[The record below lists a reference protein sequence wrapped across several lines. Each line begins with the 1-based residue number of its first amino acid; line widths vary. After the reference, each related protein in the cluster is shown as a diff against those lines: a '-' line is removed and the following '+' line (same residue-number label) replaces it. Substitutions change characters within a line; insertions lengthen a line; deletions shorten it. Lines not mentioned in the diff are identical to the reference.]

1 MIVIFPKRSYI
12 RYVKTVG
19 NILLIFV
26 LHFAYSSQ
34 AQVPYSELLKKIDG
48 LKSPE
53 LEKKVEQIRIDQLK
67 KQPARDYE
75 LKLWAFYVLDSVD
88 IKGKADTLAIELQS
102 KKIKSK
108 YPCEAK
114 IFFRLGNLKNDEN
127 FFEEGIKLHHEG
139 LKIARHF
146 GDNASLAMFYK
157 SIGTAYLKLDQNSTA
172 EKHLRES
179 YRIYSSIND
188 SLGMANASIS
198 LGNSLKDQG
207 NLKEAEK
214 YYKISLELARKL
226 NNKRLIAGNYNNLGN
241 VERRR
246 KNHQKALDYFF
257 KALEMNKIS
266 GNRLWES
273 FNYNNIANT
282 YADLKQYNKAIE
294 FLKVSNQIK
303 VEIGDSLSLISGYL
317 GLSDV
322 YSSVGNYKEAYDHLK
337 LHNRL
342 KDTLRLAEQA
352 SMLRDLEAKYES
364 EKQAIEIERLKT
376 AEKLKDQINSG
387 LEMEA
392 RKNRNLAILAVLAG
406 LFLLGGVGI
415 LYRANKAKKR
425 TNDLLNSKNEEIE
438 SSNFA
443 LQDALSELSL
453 KNKEIIDSIN
463 YATYIQRA
471 TLPNISQHTSD
482 QMQFELFFA
491 PKDIVSGDFYFSYQL
506 YNRSIFGVADCTGHG
521 VPGAMVSLVG
531 MNSLEKVVR
540 EEKHQSTANMV
551 ESLNNHVVESL
562 YRGSETLNDGMD
574 ISFCHLDHENNM
586 LHFTGANH
594 TAYILR
600 PNAFVDELIYDQS
613 IQRKGRSDS
622 FTLLSLNGTR
632 RPIGKSHSSESFGE
646 VRLKLLKGDRIVLFS
661 DGYADQIG
669 GDQAKKLK
677 KGALLDFILCS
688 AELSVSDQAEF
699 MRNQFEKWKGNHEQV
714 DDVCMLFVEVKR

>member
-1 MIVIFPKRSYI
+1 M
-12 RYVKTVG
+12 KTLKFLLLF
-19 NILLIFV
+19 ILPISGY
-26 LHFAYSSQ
+26 YSL
-34 AQVPYSELLKKIDG
+34 AQVPCPELMNKIDG
-48 LKSPE
+48 LVSPE
-53 LEKKVEQIRIDQLK
+53 LEKKVEQIRNSQEK
-67 KQPARDYE
+67 KQPSRKYE
-75 LKLWAFYVLDSVD
+75 LKLWTFYVLDSLAVS
-88 IKGKADTLAIELQS
+88 GKADTLAMELEKFNVS
-102 KKIKSK
+102 PK

-114 IFFRLGNLKNDEN
+114 VFFRLGNLKNYEN
-127 FFEEGIKLHHEG
+127 LFEEGIKLHHKG
-139 LKIARHF
+139 LKISRRLN
-146 GDNASLAMFYK
+146 DQSSMAMFYR
-157 SIGTAYLKLDQNSTA
+157 SIGTAYLKLEQNQTA

-179 YRIYSSIND
+179 YRIYSSLKD
-188 SLGMANASIS
+188 SAGMANASIS
-198 LGNSLKDQG
+198 LGNALKDQG
-207 NLKEAEK
+207 DLVGAEK
-214 YYKISLELARKL
+214 YYTTSLELARKL
-226 NNKRLIAGNYNNLGN
+226 NNERLIAGNYNNLGN

-246 KNHQKALDYFF
+246 KNYQKALEYFF
-257 KALEMNKIS
+257 KALEMNKLS

-294 FLKVSNQIK
+294 FLKESNQIK

-317 GLSDV
+317 GLSDT
-322 YSSVGNYKEAYDHLK
+322 YASVENYKEAYHFLK

-342 KDTLRLAEQA
+342 KDTLGLVEQA
-352 SMLRDLEAKYES
+352 NMLKDLEAKYES
-364 EKQAIEIERLKT
+364 EKQAIEIDRLKT

-392 RKNRNLAILAVLAG
+392 RKNRNLAVLAVLAG
-406 LFLLGGVGI
+406 LLLLGGVAI
-415 LYRANKAKKR
+415 LYRSNKSKNR

-438 SSNFA
+438 SSNLA
-443 LQDALSELSL
+443 LQEALSELSE

-506 YNRSIFGVADCTGHG
+506 YNCSIFGVADCTGHG

-540 EEKHQSTANMV
+540 EEKHQSTADMV

-574 ISFCHLDHENNM
+574 ISFCHLDNENNM

-600 PNAFVDELIYDQS
+600 TNAFVDELIYEDS
-613 IQRKGRSDS
+613 IHRRGRSDS
-622 FTLLSLNGTR
+622 FTLLSLHGTR
-632 RPIGKSHSSESFGE
+632 RPIGKSLSNESFGE
-646 VRLKLLKGDRIVLFS
+646 VRLKLMKGDRIVLFS

-669 GDQAKKLK
+669 GDRSKKLK
-677 KGALLDFILCS
+677 KGALLDFILRS